1 MGDSSELPGQA
12 ETMTIKVYG
21 MPFQH
26 NYVAIVAAC
35 KMSGTEFEFVFT
47 NLMDGSNKTPE
58 YLAKFPMHQAP
69 AMEDTDTGLCITETN
84 AILRYI
90 ARKSGS
96 ALYPTDLKQAAICD
110 MVLDLK
116 LGAIGHDIATT
127 YIYPVAGFAPPQGD
141 EIDAQKKEKMK
152 TAQWP
157 AIQKYITESGGPF
170 VCGSQITV
178 ADISLWGH
186 VKLVSLILPECDLWK
201 ECEGL
206 KAWFDAVEG
215 TVQEGW
221 FTDDNWGFWNSK
233 KAA

>member
-1 MGDSSELPGQA
+1 MGLHARTAP
-12 ETMTIKVYG
+12 TMTIKVYA
-21 MPFQH
+21 MPLQH
-26 NYVAIVAAC
+26 NYAAIHATC
-35 KMSGTEFEFVFT
+35 KASGESEEFVMT
-47 NLMDGSNKTPE
+47 NLMTGDNKTPD

-69 AMEDTDTGLCITETN
+69 AMEDTDNGLCITETN

-90 ARKSGS
+90 ARKSES
-96 ALYPTDLKQAAICD
+96 ALYPSDLKQAAICD

-127 YIYPVAGFAPPQGD
+127 YIYPVAGFAAPQGEEKD
-141 EIDAQKKEKMK
+141 NQIKEKMK

-157 AIQKYITESGGPF
+157 AIQKYINESGGPF

-186 VKLVSLILPECDLWK
+186 VKLVSIIDPESDLFK
-201 ECEGL
+201 QCEGL

-233 KAA
+233 KVA